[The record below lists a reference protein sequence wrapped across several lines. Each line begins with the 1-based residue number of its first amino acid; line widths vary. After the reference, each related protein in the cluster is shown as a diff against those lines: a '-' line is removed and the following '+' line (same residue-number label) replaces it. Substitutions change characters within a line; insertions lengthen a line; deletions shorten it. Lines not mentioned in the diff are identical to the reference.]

1 MNSLLR
7 VVLRNSK
14 LNFFG
19 RSKHLNNNL
28 TSIRQYSINL
38 SSRYSRRCFDGA
50 LISSGTL
57 RASAKNRL
65 PTSFLLSSK
74 SFATIPDDGS
84 DDNVSDDDR
93 ESSHLPATVAVPEV
107 WPHLPV
113 IACKNNPVFPRFMKL
128 VEVSFYISVSTIAS
142 FGFII
147 LFVPYR

>member
-19 RSKHLNNNL
+19 QSKHLNNNL

-57 RASAKNRL
+57 RVSAKNRL

-74 SFATIPDDGS
+74 SFVTIQDDGS
-84 DDNVSDDDR
+84 DDDLSDDDTK
-93 ESSHLPATVAVPEV
+93 SSHLPATVAVPEV

-113 IACKNNPVFPRFMKL
+113 IAIRNNPIFPRFMKL
-128 VEVSFYISVSTIAS
+128 VEVSLTLVCRLIAS
-142 FGFII
+142 FDFII
-147 LFVPYR
+147 HFVPYR